1 MIDIKTYIKRNNMIE
16 ESYVVVDDIEEAE
29 SLAKRVCY
37 GENLHIKFKTYSLKN
52 IFMNEVEIHSPG
64 ISFINCNSNKDKFF
78 ENIKNSSYGI
88 VFNNV
93 EKCYDEDI
101 LDYIKNNKGIYIC

>member
-1 MIDIKTYIKRNNMIE
+1 
-16 ESYVVVDDIEEAE
+16 
-29 SLAKRVCY
+29 
-37 GENLHIKFKTYSLKN
+37 
-52 IFMNEVEIHSPG
+52 MNEVEIHSPG

-101 LDYIKNNKGIYIC
+101 LNYIKNNKGIYIC